1 MASRLA
7 LSTRWNASRHSDGR
21 ALVDEI
27 LALGIDRIEIGYDLK
42 GELHEG
48 VLARI
53 AEGAV
58 TVTSVH
64 NFCPVP
70 PGASRPHP
78 EIYTP
83 GSADSRERA
92 AAVKHIA
99 NTLRF
104 AQKVGA
110 GIVVVHCGNVDMPHF
125 SYDLLDL
132 VARGERNTSAC
143 EKLKMRLLDT
153 RDRRIGPQLRGLE
166 ESLDALAPVLE
177 ETGVKM
183 GLENLPT
190 WESIPTELEAERL
203 LKRYAKHGFRFWCD
217 LGHTVVR
224 ENMGL
229 INPVRWLDR
238 LSPVLGGFHVHS
250 VGFPGNDHL
259 MPPKGDTDFA
269 RFARFVRADVPL
281 VLEPAPGTPK
291 EDIAAAL
298 PFLEEI
304 WHLS

>member
-1 MASRLA
+1 MPSPLA

-27 LALGIDRIEIGYDLK
+27 LALGIDRIEIGYDLRS
-42 GELHEG
+42 ELHEG
-48 VLARI
+48 VFARI

-83 GSADSRERA
+83 GAADPRERA

-110 GIVVVHCGNVDMPHF
+110 GIVVVHCGNVDMPHV
-125 SYDLLDL
+125 SYDILDL
-132 VARGERNTSAC
+132 VARGERDTAAC

-153 RDRRIGPQLRGLE
+153 RDRRVGPQLRGLE
-166 ESLDALAPVLE
+166 ESLDALAPVLA

-190 WESIPTELEAERL
+190 WEAIPTELEAERL
-203 LKRYAKHGFRFWCD
+203 LKRFAPAGFRFWCD

-229 INPVRWLDR
+229 INAVRWLDR

-250 VGFPGNDHL
+250 VGFPGDDHL
-259 MPPKGDTDFA
+259 MPPKGDTDFS
-269 RFARFVRADVPL
+269 RFKRFVRPDLPL
-281 VLEPAPGTPK
+281 VLEPAPGTPAA
-291 EDIAAAL
+291 DIAAAV
-298 PFLEEI
+298 PFLQDA
-304 WHLS
+304 WGLA